1 MKKVLSLLLLIIT
14 AGLFVL
20 TAVIFQRF
28 KANEE
33 SITPFPYKF
42 AQPSAEYKVEAPILI
57 IGDRM
62 GARLSRYTEQL
73 RDVISADIDN
83 KIKVQS
89 LAKAGYGLHRTLEDL
104 KVIQKWPQ
112 ILIYQ
117 GGSEEFS
124 EEKFHQQEISR
135 IKTNFE
141 RFSDER
147 LQTLIILYPWLSRI
161 IYEPV
166 KKISLQSSPEL
177 RDSPLSEK
185 EYLSKLDTEL
195 LLFREQLQELV
206 KMSKDRNALLILTT
220 TPINLDIA
228 PKKTCSISTNIE
240 IEKEILELKDLL
252 RKNNPKAA
260 YVLSSK
266 MVTKHIGNA
275 QVKYLHGQISRRMG
289 NLNEAIPHLL
299 DSTAFDCLPWRSTHL
314 QNNIIRSVASDNQ
327 VILFDFAQLLDRDYS
342 KNKTFV
348 DEIYPQNL
356 YYELGMEQLG
366 ILIKNI
372 LKI

>member
-1 MKKVLSLLLLIIT
+1 MKKVLSLILLVIT
-14 AGLFVL
+14 GGLFISG
-20 TAVIFQRF
+20 AVIFQRF

-33 SITPFPYKF
+33 SIIPFPYKF
-42 AQPSAEYKVEAPILI
+42 NQPSAEYKVEAPILI

-62 GARLSRYTEQL
+62 GARMARYTEHL

-83 KIKVQS
+83 KIKIQS
-89 LAKAGYGLHRTLEDL
+89 LAKPGYGLHRTIEDL
-104 KVIQKWPQ
+104 KTIKKWPQ

-124 EEKFHQQEISR
+124 EVKFYPQEIPR
-135 IKTNFE
+135 IKTNFD

-147 LQTLIILYPWLSRI
+147 LLTLIILYPWLSRI

-166 KKISLQSSPEL
+166 KKIPLLPQPQL
-177 RDSPLSEK
+177 REEIMDEE
-185 EYLSKLDTEL
+185 EYLRNLDTEL
-195 LLFREQLQELV
+195 LLFREQLKELV

-220 TPINLDIA
+220 TPINLDIG
-228 PKKTCSISTNIE
+228 PKKTCSVSTNIE
-240 IEKEILELKDLL
+240 IEKEIHQLKELLK
-252 RKNNPKAA
+252 KNDPKAA
-260 YVLSSK
+260 YLLSSR

-275 QVKYLHGQISRRMG
+275 QVKYLHGQISRRIG

-299 DSTAFDCLPWRSTHL
+299 ESTAFDCYPWRSTHL
-314 QNNIIRSVASDNQ
+314 QNNIIRAVANDNQ
-327 VILFDFAQLLDRDYS
+327 VILFDFAQLLDRDYTR
-342 KNKTFV
+342 NKTFV

-372 LKI
+372 LKL